1 MNRTE
6 IKSNS
11 SWLVKIGESF
21 TRVSEKYM
29 PDPSIFAVML
39 TLAAFIISIV
49 VTKISP
55 VQSLDNWYKGFWTL
69 LSFAMQ
75 MSLVVIVGGVVAD
88 TPVIKSIINKIASIP
103 KNGRQAAFV
112 ITLITILIS
121 FLQFGLSAVMGALLA
136 RNTTYSLRKRGIKAE
151 YRLLSA
157 CSYIG
162 YMTWCVGLSSSV
174 GLTIATPGHFLEKEI
189 GVIPMSAF
197 IFNPMNIFLAV
208 SFVTVVPLIAYFL
221 HPKDEGVQEIPEY
234 ALKAL
239 KAADDETV
247 EEEKIENRTFGEFL
261 NNSKVICMII
271 GLFGMS
277 YVIRYFY
284 LKGINLDLNIINTLF
299 LFGGLLLHGT
309 IAKFVNSFSK
319 STASA
324 AGIIFQF
331 PLYAGIMGIISYS
344 GLGALI
350 AEAIAGI
357 STPFT
362 FYFWTFIIASILN
375 FFTPSGGGQW
385 AVQGPITIESAKI
398 INGSV
403 LKASLAVAYG
413 NSWTNMA
420 QPFWA
425 LAVLGVTGLKAKD
438 IMGYSAALMLSS
450 GFLFA
455 VALLFFPV

>member
-1 MNRTE
+1 MNKAKV
-6 IKSNS
+6 KSNS

-39 TLAAFIISIV
+39 TITAFIISIV
-49 VTKISP
+49 VTKVSP
-55 VQSLDNWYKGFWTL
+55 IQSLDNWYKGFWTL

-88 TPVIKSIINKIASIP
+88 TPIIKSIINKIASIP

-136 RNTTYSLRKRGIKAE
+136 RNTTYSLKKRGVEVE

-189 GVIPMSAF
+189 GIIPMSVF
-197 IFNPMNIFLAV
+197 MFNPMNIFLTI
-208 SFVTVVPLIAYFL
+208 SFVVVVPLIAYFL

-234 ALKAL
+234 ALEAL
-239 KAADDETV
+239 EAADSKV
-247 EEEKIENRTFGEFL
+247 SEEEKTENKTFGEFL
-261 NNSKVICMII
+261 NNSKVVCMII

-277 YVIRYFY
+277 YVVRYFY

-309 IAKFVNSFSK
+309 ISKFVNSFSK
-319 STASA
+319 STSSA

-350 AEAIAGI
+350 AEAIAKI

-362 FYFWTFIIASILN
+362 FYFWTFIIASVLN

-455 VALLFFPV
+455 IALLFFPV